1 MDDRNYILNRL
12 TSKRTTIEEF
22 DFDKLQAPPLTYF
35 LSPYDIEQLHQI
47 ATSLRLSSHPEERYK
62 LIDQICTS
70 RGLVKFIGGTNR
82 VSYRHPEF
90 PDYIIK
96 VATDDVGRRDN
107 PDEFRLQYLL
117 KPFVCK
123 VYEISPCGT
132 VGLFERV
139 VPITNREQ
147 FLSVAEDIFT
157 VINEWFIGKYVMADI
172 GTKFF
177 MNWGIRESMGPVL
190 LDYPYCY
197 ELDGNKLFCAAPN
210 AASPTGRCEGE
221 IDYDAGY
228 NFLVCKKC
236 GSKYKA
242 KELEK
247 KIKNK
252 MIVTKG
258 ARKAM
263 GIIVSGGS
271 MNFKP
276 GTVLGGDTSNAIETK
291 EEVKST
297 PKRPERTIN
306 GASYLRTTEEVNP
319 VLVTKDPNKEVEEV
333 NPVLITDKDPK
344 EATEEVNPVLV
355 IKDPAAPISKEE
367 VEAAKEELTP
377 TLKEIVND
385 IKDKEEDRSGARKM
399 VTFGEKTEDTVDHTP
414 HVELA
419 EKYAQKMLEEIKAVK
434 FDNIKEDLVVRTL
447 KSLVDNI
454 YEVIDSSCSNK
465 EFFQILMDTLYKG
478 YKHILD
484 TNPNAIEELD
494 DVFVS
499 ESALKLV
506 SENYFVFSKKEE
518 EVDKNLDQTCVE
530 VKSYIKYIAQDGT
543 ETIVSEAEDPEII
556 YINNNLLKNNSN
568 EAAETTVKV
577 ENDEEDPSI
586 ADSETKIYTSIEEFD
601 AELIDIKNLL
611 PDLQPRNVIVIKNL
625 DGDYVTINNGT
636 IMAVSTIN
644 NQNVDAL
651 TIVSN
656 KYLNE
661 LKKAANIDS
670 EDDKKPAPVGAL
682 PTLVN
687 KKEG

>member
-197 ELDGNKLFCAAPN
+197 ELDGNKLFCAAPD
-210 AASPTGRCEGE
+210 ATSPTGRCEGE

-297 PKRPERTIN
+297 PRRPERTIN
-306 GASYLRTTEEVNP
+306 GASY
-319 VLVTKDPNKEVEEV
+319 
-333 NPVLITDKDPK
+333 TDFK
-344 EATEEVNPVLV
+344 ATEEV
-355 IKDPAAPISKEE
+355 KKEE
-367 VEAAKEELTP
+367 PKEEIVEEVKKEPAP
-377 TLKEIVND
+377 TLKEVVNAVVE
-385 IKDKEEDRSGARKM
+385 DKEEDRSGARKM

-447 KSLVDNI
+447 KNLVDNI

-478 YKHILD
+478 YRHILD

-518 EVDKNLDQTCVE
+518 EVDENLNQTCVE
-530 VKSYIKYIAQDGT
+530 VKSYIKYVAQDNT

-556 YINNNLLKNNSN
+556 YINNDLLKNNSN
-568 EAAETTVKV
+568 EATETNSTTTVKV
-577 ENDEEDPSI
+577 ESDEEDSSI
-586 ADSETKIYTSIEEFD
+586 ADSKTKIYTSIEEFD

-636 IMAVSTIN
+636 IMAISTIN

-651 TIVSN
+651 TVVSN

-670 EDDKKPAPVGAL
+670 DDDKKPAPVGAL

>member
-297 PKRPERTIN
+297 PRRPERTIN
-306 GASYLRTTEEVNP
+306 GASYTDFRAAKEEE
-319 VLVTKDPNKEVEEV
+319 KKEEPKEEIVEEV
-333 NPVLITDKDPK
+333 VK
-344 EATEEVNPVLV
+344 EEE
-355 IKDPAAPISKEE
+355 PAPTTKEE
-367 VEAAKEELTP
+367 VEAVKDELTP
-377 TLKEIVND
+377 TLKEVVNA
-385 IKDKEEDRSGARKM
+385 IGEDKEKDRSGARKM

-434 FDNIKEDLVVRTL
+434 FDNIKEGLVVRTL
-447 KSLVDNI
+447 KNLVDNI

-478 YKHILD
+478 YRHILD

-518 EVDKNLDQTCVE
+518 EVDENLNQTCVE
-530 VKSYIKYIAQDGT
+530 VKSYIKYVAQDNT

-556 YINNNLLKNNSN
+556 YISNDLLKNNSN
-568 EAAETTVKV
+568 EATETNSTTTVNV
-577 ENDEEDPSI
+577 ESDEEDSSI
-586 ADSETKIYTSIEEFD
+586 ADSKTKTYTSIGEYD
-601 AELIDIKNLL
+601 AELIDIKNLF

-625 DGDYVTINNGT
+625 NGDYVTIDNGT
-636 IMAVSTIN
+636 IIAINTIN

-651 TIVSN
+651 SIVSN

-682 PTLVN
+682 PTMVN

>member
-47 ATSLRLSSHPEERYK
+47 ATSLKLSAHPEERYK

-297 PKRPERTIN
+297 PRRPERTIN
-306 GASYLRTTEEVNP
+306 GASYTDFRAAKEVNP
-319 VLVTKDPNKEVEEV
+319 VLVTEK
-333 NPVLITDKDPK
+333 PK
-344 EATEEVNPVLV
+344 EETVKEVNPVLV
-355 IKDPAAPISKEE
+355 IEEPKEEE
-367 VEAAKEELTP
+367 VEAAKDELTP
-377 TLKEIVND
+377 TLKEVVNA
-385 IKDKEEDRSGARKM
+385 IGEDKEEDRSGARKM

-447 KSLVDNI
+447 KNLVDNI

-518 EVDKNLDQTCVE
+518 EVDENLNQTCVE
-530 VKSYIKYIAQDGT
+530 VKSYIKYIAQDHT

-556 YINNNLLKNNSN
+556 YINNDLLKNNSN
-568 EAAETTVKV
+568 EATETNSTTIAKV
-577 ENDEEDPSI
+577 ESADDSSI
-586 ADSETKIYTSIEEFD
+586 ADSKTKIYTSIEEFD
-601 AELIDIKNLL
+601 AELIDIKNLF
-611 PDLQPRNVIVIKNL
+611 PNLQPRNVIVIKNL
-625 DGDYVTINNGT
+625 DGDYVTIDNGT
-636 IMAVSTIN
+636 IIAISTIN

-651 TIVSN
+651 TVVSN

-661 LKKAANIDS
+661 LKKAADIDS
-670 EDDKKPAPVGAL
+670 DDDKKPAPVGAL
-682 PTLVN
+682 PTMVN

>member
-276 GTVLGGDTSNAIETK
+276 GTVLGGEDTSKAIETK
-291 EEVKST
+291 EEAKST
-297 PKRPERTIN
+297 PRRPERTIN
-306 GASYLRTTEEVNP
+306 GASYTDFKTQEIVNPTLNDRLFKEEVNP
-319 VLVTKDPNKEVEEV
+319 VLVTKDPNKEVEVV
-333 NPVLITDKDPK
+333 NPVLVTDKDPK

-355 IKDPAAPISKEE
+355 IKEPKE
-367 VEAAKEELTP
+367 
-377 TLKEIVND
+377 
-385 IKDKEEDRSGARKM
+385 EEDRSGSRKM

-447 KSLVDNI
+447 KNLVDNI

-568 EAAETTVKV
+568 EATETTVKV

-625 DGDYVTINNGT
+625 NGDYVTINNGT

-651 TIVSN
+651 TVVSN

>member
-297 PKRPERTIN
+297 PRRPERTIN
-306 GASYLRTTEEVNP
+306 GASYTDFRAAEEV
-319 VLVTKDPNKEVEEV
+319 KKEEPKEEIVEEV
-333 NPVLITDKDPK
+333 VKTGDLA
-344 EATEEVNPVLV
+344 E
-355 IKDPAAPISKEE
+355 PIEE
-367 VEAAKEELTP
+367 VEAVKDELTP
-377 TLKEIVND
+377 TLKEVVNA
-385 IKDKEEDRSGARKM
+385 IGEDKEDRSGARKM
-399 VTFGEKTEDTVDHTP
+399 VTFGEKTEDTIDHTP

-447 KSLVDNI
+447 KNLVDNI

-478 YKHILD
+478 YRHILD

-518 EVDKNLDQTCVE
+518 EVDENLNQTCVE
-530 VKSYIKYIAQDGT
+530 VKSYIKYVAQDNT

-556 YINNNLLKNNSN
+556 YINNDLLKNNSN
-568 EAAETTVKV
+568 EATETTVKV
-577 ENDEEDPSI
+577 ESDEEDSSI
-586 ADSETKIYTSIEEFD
+586 ADSKTKIYTSIEEFD

>member
-47 ATSLRLSSHPEERYK
+47 ATSLRLSSHPEERYR

-297 PKRPERTIN
+297 PRRPERTIN
-306 GASYLRTTEEVNP
+306 GASYTDFRAAKEEV
-319 VLVTKDPNKEVEEV
+319 KKEEPKEEIVEEV
-333 NPVLITDKDPK
+333 VKTGDLA
-344 EATEEVNPVLV
+344 E
-355 IKDPAAPISKEE
+355 PIEE
-367 VEAAKEELTP
+367 VEAIKDELTP
-377 TLKEIVND
+377 TLKEIVNT
-385 IKDKEEDRSGARKM
+385 IAEDKEEDKSGARKM

-447 KSLVDNI
+447 KNLVDNI

-478 YKHILD
+478 YRHILD

-518 EVDKNLDQTCVE
+518 EVDENLNQTCVE
-530 VKSYIKYIAQDGT
+530 VKSYIKYVAQDNT

-556 YINNNLLKNNSN
+556 YINNDLLKNNSN
-568 EAAETTVKV
+568 EATETNSTTTVKV
-577 ENDEEDPSI
+577 ENDEEDSSI
-586 ADSETKIYTSIEEFD
+586 ADSKTKTYTSIGEYD
-601 AELIDIKNLL
+601 AELIDIKNLF

-651 TIVSN
+651 TVVSN

-682 PTLVN
+682 PTVVN

>member
-297 PKRPERTIN
+297 PRRPERTIN
-306 GASYLRTTEEVNP
+306 GASYTDFRAAKEEE
-319 VLVTKDPNKEVEEV
+319 KKEEPKEEIVEEV
-333 NPVLITDKDPK
+333 VK
-344 EATEEVNPVLV
+344 EEE
-355 IKDPAAPISKEE
+355 PAPTTKEE
-367 VEAAKEELTP
+367 VEAVKDELTP
-377 TLKEIVND
+377 TLKEVVNA
-385 IKDKEEDRSGARKM
+385 IGEDKEKDRSGARKM

-478 YKHILD
+478 YRHILD

-518 EVDKNLDQTCVE
+518 EVDENLNQTCVE
-530 VKSYIKYIAQDGT
+530 VKSYIKYVAQDNT

-556 YINNNLLKNNSN
+556 YISNDLLKNNSN
-568 EAAETTVKV
+568 EATETNSTTTVNV
-577 ENDEEDPSI
+577 ESDEEDSSI
-586 ADSETKIYTSIEEFD
+586 ADSKTKTYTSIGEYD
-601 AELIDIKNLL
+601 AELIDIKNLF

-625 DGDYVTINNGT
+625 NGDYVTIDNGT
-636 IMAVSTIN
+636 IIAINTIN

-651 TIVSN
+651 SIVSN

-682 PTLVN
+682 PTMVN

>member
-47 ATSLRLSSHPEERYK
+47 ATSLRLSSHPEERYR

-297 PKRPERTIN
+297 PRRPERTIN
-306 GASYLRTTEEVNP
+306 GASYTDSKIQEIVNPTLNEKPIEEIIEEV
-319 VLVTKDPNKEVEEV
+319 KKE
-333 NPVLITDKDPK
+333 
-344 EATEEVNPVLV
+344 
-355 IKDPAAPISKEE
+355 DPAAPITIEE
-367 VEAAKEELTP
+367 LEAVKDELTP
-377 TLKEIVND
+377 TLKEIVNT
-385 IKDKEEDRSGARKM
+385 IAEDKEEDKSGARKM

-447 KSLVDNI
+447 KNLVDNI

-478 YKHILD
+478 YRHILD

-518 EVDKNLDQTCVE
+518 EVDENLNQTCVE
-530 VKSYIKYIAQDGT
+530 VKSYIKYVAQDNT

-556 YINNNLLKNNSN
+556 YINNDLLKNNSN
-568 EAAETTVKV
+568 EATETNSTTTVKV
-577 ENDEEDPSI
+577 ENDEEDSSI
-586 ADSETKIYTSIEEFD
+586 ADSKTKIYTSIEEFD

-651 TIVSN
+651 TVVSN

>member
-276 GTVLGGDTSNAIETK
+276 GTVLGGDTSNTIETK

-297 PKRPERTIN
+297 PRRPERTIN
-306 GASYLRTTEEVNP
+306 GASYTDFRAAEEV
-319 VLVTKDPNKEVEEV
+319 KKEEPKEEIVEEV
-333 NPVLITDKDPK
+333 VKTGDLA
-344 EATEEVNPVLV
+344 E
-355 IKDPAAPISKEE
+355 PIEE
-367 VEAAKEELTP
+367 VEAVKDELTP

-447 KSLVDNI
+447 KNLVDNI

-478 YKHILD
+478 YRHILD

-518 EVDKNLDQTCVE
+518 EVDENLNQTCVE
-530 VKSYIKYIAQDGT
+530 VKSYIKYVAQDNT

-556 YINNNLLKNNSN
+556 YINNDLLKNNSN
-568 EAAETTVKV
+568 EATETTVKV

-586 ADSETKIYTSIEEFD
+586 ADSKTKIYTSIEEFD

-651 TIVSN
+651 TVVSN